1 LGLNNRFIVRF
12 SSDLGFMGIAV
23 ALLGKN
29 HPAGVILAAVLF
41 GALQTG
47 SAAMDRL
54 TAVPRELITVIQGL
68 IIFFVA
74 AEFLI
79 RRILRLKEEA

>member
-1 LGLNNRFIVRF
+1 
-12 SSDLGFMGIAV
+12 MGIAV
-23 ALLGKN
+23 GLLGKN